1 MALTRGEVKAVLAEL
16 DGDTWLVATLMYG
29 AGLRLAER
37 PRLRVLDRGGRGV
50 RSPSAGL

>member
-16 DGDTWLVATLMYG
+16 DGDTWLVAALMYG
-29 AGLRLAER
+29 AGFRLMERLRL
-37 PRLRVLDRGGRGV
+37 RLLKRGGQGV